1 MLIPPAA
8 AELFTM
14 SVVIMLLLL
23 LLVIGNILEKT
34 QEQTM
39 AMLEEIRAKADA
51 QAAKDYAELAAM
63 KADNERRAAHDL
75 AAMQAQKD
83 YLAQSVD
90 SMLLATERLANGDL
104 TIHLDSTQND
114 DIARLF
120 GGLNRSVA
128 TIREML
134 GQILFSLSDT
144 VQTASEVSTTA
155 HQMAAGTIEGATQV
169 QQSTAAVQQMS
180 DVIADNTRQTSTAA
194 FEAAE
199 AHGEAERGGSVMNNM
214 VENVRNIGA
223 VVMESSSTVS
233 ILGKRS
239 EEIGE
244 IVSTIDEIADQT
256 NLLALNAAIEAAR
269 AGDAGRGFAVVA
281 DEVRKLAERTQKATK
296 EISDMIAVI
305 QHEMGDAVR
314 AMARGKQLVD
324 ESGSLITATTGTFE
338 TIVRKTAHVSDIMS
352 QVASASEEQAATST
366 QIAGNMQNIAGLI
379 SEASAGT
386 NQIAATIE
394 ALASQT
400 MDVQALVGRFRIDAH
415 AQQLAHA
422 RTALPHSPKRLR

>member
-1 MLIPPAA
+1 M
-8 AELFTM
+8 
-14 SVVIMLLLL
+14 
-23 LLVIGNILEKT
+23 
-34 QEQTM
+34 
-39 AMLEEIRAKADA
+39 
-51 QAAKDYAELAAM
+51 
-63 KADNERRAAHDL
+63 
-75 AAMQAQKD
+75 
-83 YLAQSVD
+83 
-90 SMLLATERLANGDL
+90 
-104 TIHLDSTQND
+104 
-114 DIARLF
+114 
-120 GGLNRSVA
+120 A

-199 AHGEAERGGSVMNNM
+199 AHGEAERGGSVMKNM

-296 EISDMIAVI
+296 EISGMIAVI

-379 SEASAGT
+379 SETSTGT

-400 MDVQALVGRFRIDAH
+400 MDVQTLVGRFRIDTL
-415 AQQLAHA
+415 AQQFAHT
-422 RTALPHSPKRLR
+422 RTALPQSPKRLR

>member
-1 MLIPPAA
+1 MML
-8 AELFTM
+8 M
-14 SVVIMLLLL
+14 
-23 LLVIGNILEKT
+23 
-34 QEQTM
+34 
-39 AMLEEIRAKADA
+39 
-51 QAAKDYAELAAM
+51 
-63 KADNERRAAHDL
+63 
-75 AAMQAQKD
+75 
-83 YLAQSVD
+83 
-90 SMLLATERLANGDL
+90 ATERLAGGDL
-104 TIHLDSTQND
+104 TIHLTATEND

-128 TIREML
+128 TMREML
-134 GQILFSLSDT
+134 GQILLSLGDT
-144 VQTASEVSTTA
+144 VQTASEVSSTA
-155 HQMAAGTIEGATQV
+155 HHMAAGTIEGATQV

-199 AHGEAERGGSVMNNM
+199 AHGEAERGGSVMQNM

-244 IVSTIDEIADQT
+244 IVLTIDEIADQT

-296 EISDMIAVI
+296 EISGMIAVI

-324 ESGSLITATTGTFE
+324 ESGSLISATTNTFDTIVRKFD

-352 QVASASEEQAATST
+352 QVASASEEQATTST
-366 QIAGNMQNIAGLI
+366 QIAENMQTMAGLI

-394 ALASQT
+394 SLASQT
-400 MDVQALVGRFRIDAH
+400 MEVQALVGRFRIDAH
-415 AQQLAHA
+415 EA
-422 RTALPHSPKRLR
+422 RHIAPTQSPKRLR